1 MTIINPNSISG
12 ITSITSQGNNIN
24 FYRSDGTLAGL
35 ELGGVNFY
43 STSGVSTFSSIHIG
57 NDIRISSGIVT
68 ATTFSGSLTGN
79 VTGNLTGNVNSSG
92 VSTVTTISGT
102 TATYTTFNG
111 NVTGNVNSTT
121 GVSTFSSGIVVAAGS
136 TAAPSITPTG
146 DSNTGIFFPSADT
159 IAFGEGGAEAFRI
172 TSTGQLRATG
182 ASDVRFTLGSTGT
195 PETNN
200 SVHIRADGAD
210 LKFMNA
216 SGGITLFEQ
225 NGVEAARFNTSGNLA
240 FPSGQGID
248 FSAAGNASGMTSEL
262 LNDYEEGTWTPAW
275 ASSGTLPTLSYSTQ
289 SGYYV
294 KIGRVVH
301 FWGRIF
307 MSSWGG
313 GGGSGNIRVSGL
325 PFTSNSDSNHGGP
338 LCQVTFSYTGGN
350 AVWPT
355 GVTQVFARVLN
366 NATTLEYIGLG
377 APTTQLGESAPIQW
391 TSNPQMYNN
400 YFSGSYFV

>member
-1 MTIINPNSISG
+1 MTIINPNSIAG

-262 LNDYEEGTWTPAW
+262 LNDYEEGTWTPGISG
-275 ASSGTLPTLSYSTQ
+275 SSGGSYTAGGSNA
-289 SGYYV
+289 GWYR
-294 KIGRVVH
+294 KIGKTVFVGGTLHWTAQVTAYSGLLTLTGLPFATNTTSNARSGGGLGAIASGLT
-301 FWGRIF
+301 FTAGY
-307 MSSWGG
+307 SSWTFVIDPGG
-313 GGGSGNIRVSGL
+313 ITYGYPIQVATGGSGYSHTPTVGTSGIVYGFFVSYA
-325 PFTSNSDSNHGGP
+325 TDS
-338 LCQVTFSYTGGN
+338 
-350 AVWPT
+350 
-355 GVTQVFARVLN
+355 
-366 NATTLEYIGLG
+366 
-377 APTTQLGESAPIQW
+377 
-391 TSNPQMYNN
+391 
-400 YFSGSYFV
+400 